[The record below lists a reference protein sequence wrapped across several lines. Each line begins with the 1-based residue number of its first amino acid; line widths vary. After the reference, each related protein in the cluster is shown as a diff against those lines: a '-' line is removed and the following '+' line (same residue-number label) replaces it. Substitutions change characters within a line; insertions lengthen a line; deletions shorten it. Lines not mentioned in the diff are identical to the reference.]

1 MPVRPA
7 HMPDSLPPLVLGSS
21 SRYRRELLARLR
33 LPFTTASPDIDE
45 SCLGDETPRAQAIR
59 LARSKVQAIA
69 LRHPD
74 SCVIGSDQVAWCGAR
89 RYGKPGTR
97 DAAIAQLLE
106 LSGSTVTFD
115 TALCVID
122 PRSGELH
129 EAVAPTEVVFRTLSK
144 GEIERYVEF
153 DDPVDC
159 AGAAKSESL
168 GIVLLERLT
177 GDDPTALVGLPL
189 IELSRMLRRIG
200 YPLP

>member
-1 MPVRPA
+1 
-7 HMPDSLPPLVLGSS
+7 MPDILPPLVLGSS
-21 SRYRRELLARLR
+21 SRYRRELLERLR

-59 LARSKVQAIA
+59 LARCKAQAIA

-74 SCVIGSDQVAWCGAR
+74 SCIIGSDQVAWSGTR

-106 LSGSTVTFD
+106 LSGAKVTFD

-122 PRSGELH
+122 PRSGTLH
-129 EAVAPTEVVFRTLSK
+129 EAVVPTDVVFRTLSER
-144 GEIERYVEF
+144 EIERYVDL

-168 GIVLLERLT
+168 GIALLERLS

-189 IELSRMLRRIG
+189 IELSRMLRRLG

>member
-1 MPVRPA
+1 MSDTP
-7 HMPDSLPPLVLGSS
+7 PPLVLGSS

-45 SCLGDETPRAQAIR
+45 SCVGDESPRTQATR
-59 LARSKVQAIA
+59 LARNKAQAIA
-69 LRHPD
+69 LRYPD
-74 SCVIGSDQVAWCGAR
+74 SCIIGSDQVAWCGTR

-106 LSGSTVTFD
+106 LSGSKVTFD

-122 PRSGELH
+122 ARSGALH
-129 EAVAPTEVVFRTLSK
+129 EAVVPTEVVFRTLSK
-144 GEIERYVEF
+144 TEIERYVEL

-168 GIVLLERLT
+168 GIALLERLS

-200 YPLP
+200 YQLP

>member
-1 MPVRPA
+1 MS
-7 HMPDSLPPLVLGSS
+7 DTLPPLVLGSS
-21 SRYRRELLARLR
+21 SHYRRELLARLR

-45 SCLGDETPRAQAIR
+45 SCLGDETPRAQAVR
-59 LARSKVQAIA
+59 LARRKAQAIA

-74 SCVIGSDQVAWCGAR
+74 SCIIGSDQVAWCGAR

-106 LSGSTVTFD
+106 LSGSEVTFD

-122 PRSGELH
+122 PCKRMLH
-129 EAVAPTEVVFRTLSK
+129 EAVVPTEVVFRTLTK
-144 GEIERYVEF
+144 AEIERYVEL

-168 GIVLLERLT
+168 GIALLQRLS
-177 GDDPTALVGLPL
+177 GDDPTALIGLPL
-189 IELSRMLRRIG
+189 IELSHMLRRIG